1 MKKRIETQL
10 KILSLVFL
18 STLLL
23 GFYSS
28 QIPTYG
34 QDFNP
39 EKLDLEDVAERFS
52 QTLSELGINASELTL
67 KPGEKVTVLLE
78 KLGPNGTLSEF
89 AQKFTQSAK
98 NLGIDVDSL
107 KSLTQ
112 LRNITDLKLDDTIMF
127 SDPDEFGNNL
137 KQIAERFSQTL
148 SELGINASELTLK
161 PGENVTVLLKKLGP
175 NGTLSEFA
183 QKFTQSAKNLGLDVN
198 SLKSLKQTE
207 NLTQS
212 AKELTELP

>member
-1 MKKRIETQL
+1 MKIFL
-10 KILSLVFL
+10 LVFL

-39 EKLDLEDVAERFS
+39 EKLDLEDVAERFSQTLSESGINASELTLKPGEKVTVLLEKLGPNGTLSEFAQKFTQSAEKLGVDVDSLKSLTQLRNITDLKLDDTIMFSDPDEFGNNLKQIAERFS

-107 KSLTQ
+107 KSL
-112 LRNITDLKLDDTIMF
+112 
-127 SDPDEFGNNL
+127 
-137 KQIAERFSQTL
+137 
-148 SELGINASELTLK
+148 
-161 PGENVTVLLKKLGP
+161 
-175 NGTLSEFA
+175 
-183 QKFTQSAKNLGLDVN
+183 
-198 SLKSLKQTE
+198 KQTE

-212 AKELTELP
+212 AKELAELP